1 MSNGYLK
8 IGSSSI
14 ICGKNH
20 YNKFI
25 APQKSK
31 LLKITKIT
39 ESHNE
44 FKYLDEVRTINNYKK
59 YYTIP
64 DETCFLLQP
73 SDEFY
78 NYIETLVLIRNINIF
93 GNTLNCYLIDYAGD
107 KDLHNTIVDLNE
119 KTPFLYWKSY
129 SQILHFC
136 KKILKAINFLHQ
148 KKICHL
154 DIKAENIIVNTTFKT
169 YKIIDFGFA
178 SKEPF
183 DDYIENIRGTPCY
196 FPKQFDIEDIKPWFP
211 KIEAND
217 IEGEI
222 PMRSN
227 RDLVYKIDTYC
238 FGRVMYLL
246 KYIFNENTSYW
257 CFSHKNEEN
266 KLNKIIEDLLENDVY
281 TRLKI
286 NEILLKYY

>member
-1 MSNGYLK
+1 MSNGCLK

-20 YNKFI
+20 YGNFI
-25 APQKSK
+25 TPQKSK

-39 ESHNE
+39 DSHNE
-44 FKYLDEVRTINNYKK
+44 FKYLDEVRKIDNYKK

-73 SDEFY
+73 TDEFY
-78 NYIETLVLIRNINIF
+78 NYIETLVLIRNVNIF
-93 GNTLNCYLIDYAGD
+93 GNTLHCYLIDYAGD
-107 KDLHNTIVDLNE
+107 KDLHTTIVDLND
-119 KTPFLYWKSY
+119 KTPFPYWKSY
-129 SQILHFC
+129 SQILNFC
-136 KKILKAINFLHQ
+136 RKILKGINFLHQ
-148 KKICHL
+148 KQLCHL

-183 DDYIENIRGTPCY
+183 DDYIDNIRGTPCY
-196 FPKQFDIEDIKPWFP
+196 FPKQFDNEDIKPWFP

-217 IEGEI
+217 IEGDI

-238 FGRVMYLL
+238 FGRVMFLL
-246 KYIFNENTSYW
+246 KYIFNENTSFW
-257 CFSHKNEEN
+257 CFKYKKEEN
-266 KLNKIIEDLLENDVY
+266 KIDKIIDDLLENDVY
-281 TRLKI
+281 RRLKI